1 MLFNKLKVQ
10 AHFRILIQV
19 RSFQYVPIESKNKIV
34 VGHKMT
40 QIIENK
46 RIVYAKKHFEKE
58 MRDKMKTKSNLIIKC
73 KNSAFDHYYGQYY
86 DREFDERYYASRYL
100 LFLNLGKLL
109 SLLVFKRMEE

>member
-1 MLFNKLKVQ
+1 
-10 AHFRILIQV
+10 
-19 RSFQYVPIESKNKIV
+19 VPIESKNKIV

-46 RIVYAKKHFEKE
+46 RIV
-58 MRDKMKTKSNLIIKC
+58 S
-73 KNSAFDHYYGQYY
+73 FDHYYGQYY